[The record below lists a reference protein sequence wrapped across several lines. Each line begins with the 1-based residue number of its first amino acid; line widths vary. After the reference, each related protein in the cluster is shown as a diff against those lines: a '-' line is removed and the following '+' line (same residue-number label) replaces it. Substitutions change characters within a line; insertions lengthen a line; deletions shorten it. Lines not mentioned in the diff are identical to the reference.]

1 MSSLRQELN
10 LTKEKLQKVESLYE
24 IQGMIERFNTEND
37 ETSVIIDDL
46 FNRKNGIIDVKLFA
60 YKLQFDY
67 SNLREEN
74 LKLKEENKQI
84 KEELNEMKDVCNP
97 PGRKK
102 KSIASYGALMM
113 QEMTKEKI
121 VENKLKKET
130 PKESQ
135 VIIEDMI
142 ELEIQDHS
150 KNHTV
155 SNKAT
160 FNNKSEITLINNPL
174 CKQTTAVQQA
184 SK

>member
-1 MSSLRQELN
+1 
-10 LTKEKLQKVESLYE
+10 
-24 IQGMIERFNTEND
+24 
-37 ETSVIIDDL
+37 
-46 FNRKNGIIDVKLFA
+46 
-60 YKLQFDY
+60 
-67 SNLREEN
+67 
-74 LKLKEENKQI
+74 
-84 KEELNEMKDVCNP
+84 
-97 PGRKK
+97 
-102 KSIASYGALMM
+102 MM